1 MNFMKRM
8 ATLRIPL
15 ATRVMAV
22 GAIALVLL
30 TVALLISAKESVQNG
45 VYRQIDNR
53 VQVGQNTLW
62 QLVKDKGAPSI
73 VGGNLQFGTW
83 VVKDDHSVVDK
94 VKELTG
100 ADATIFQVI
109 DGKPMRVTTTVMKLK
124 KPTDPKDA
132 PPVRN
137 DNTELIGPARTAFD
151 KGLSFKGVSPVAG
164 RPFINR
170 YDPLKDAAGNTIG
183 IIYTG
188 VPLADMYAAVD
199 STVKIVVFTALAGLA
214 VTLTML
220 FLVVR
225 PLRGRAKAVADA
237 ARGLA
242 MGDVDQVIS
251 IRSRDEFGDICS
263 AFRNMIAYQQR
274 MTLVADAI
282 AAGDLSKDIMPASDR
297 DRLSIA
303 FRRMTEHLREVVHGV
318 ASASSELLEV
328 SAGARAACERSAV
341 GVEHVSRAITEVA
354 GGARNQ
360 LISIQAA
367 KLSVEELAGTATQ
380 IADGAAGQAH
390 AVNSAGGGVA
400 QVDRQIAAL
409 ASLGESLS
417 AAARLATEQT
427 SSSRTAVIEAAS
439 AMAKLRDQSSAAEQ
453 AFTTLEKR
461 SQAVGAIVVTIEE
474 IADQTNLLALNAAIE
489 SARAGEH
496 GRGFAVVAEEVRKLA
511 ERSAVATREIGGI
524 LTEIGRDTVRAAE
537 AMRASS
543 TAVDRGLALSETAT
557 TSLEGVTNA
566 VAQTRSVADDVA
578 GSAKLMRNASVDV
591 AGNMQSVT
599 AIVEA
604 NAAVSL
610 QMQAATDSIMSSIA
624 PVAAAAEEQS
634 AAAELVLS
642 SADGLTVQV
651 REMANTSAHVR
662 EQAERISGLIAAFRF
677 GEESAPHA
685 VAELPSQ
692 PVVGLA
698 DRSDGFAQPRL
709 AAGHA

>member
-1 MNFMKRM
+1 MNVSKKR
-8 ATLRIPL
+8 AAVRIPL
-15 ATRVMAV
+15 ATRVLAV
-22 GAIALVLL
+22 GAVALVLL
-30 TVALLISAKESVQNG
+30 TIALLISAKESVQNG
-45 VYRQIDNR
+45 VYRQIDGR

-62 QLVKDKGAPSI
+62 QLVNDKGAPSI
-73 VGGNLQFGTW
+73 VDGNLRFGSW
-83 VVKDDHSVVDK
+83 VVKGDHSVVDK

-124 KPTDPKDA
+124 AKDAPKDA
-132 PPVRN
+132 APERN
-137 DNTELIGPARTAFD
+137 DNTELTGPARAAFD
-151 KGLSFKGVSPVAG
+151 LGQSFKGVSPVAA

-199 STVKIVVFTALAGLA
+199 ATVKVVIVTALSGLA

-225 PLRGRAKAVADA
+225 PLRGRAKAVVDA

-242 MGDVDQVIS
+242 EGDVDQVIAIS
-251 IRSRDEFGDICS
+251 SGDEFGDICS

-282 AAGDLSKDIMPASDR
+282 AAGDLTKDIVPAGER

-318 ASASSELLEV
+318 ANASTELLDV
-328 SAGARAACERSAV
+328 SAGARTACERSGV
-341 GVEHVSRAITEVA
+341 GVEHVAHAITEVA

-360 LISIQAA
+360 LMSIQAA

-380 IADGAAGQAH
+380 IADGAAGQAD
-390 AVNSAGGGVA
+390 AVSSAGAGVA

-427 SSSRTAVIEAAS
+427 SSSRAAVLEAAS

-461 SQAVGAIVVTIEE
+461 SQAVGEIVVTIEE

-557 TSLEGVTNA
+557 TSLESVTNA
-566 VAQTRSVADDVA
+566 VAQTRDVAEDVAD
-578 GSAKLMRNASVDV
+578 SAKLMRDASVDV
-591 AGNMQSVT
+591 ASNMRSVT

-651 REMANTSAHVR
+651 REMSNTSAQVR
-662 EQAERISGLIAAFRF
+662 EQAERISGLIAGFRF
-677 GEESAPHA
+677 GDAAHPAYAEFPSPS
-685 VAELPSQ
+685 VVELPDR
-692 PVVGLA
+692 A
-698 DRSDGFAQPRL
+698 DAFVPRL
-709 AAGHA
+709 AVGRG